1 VTGIAGWGFRR
12 NFPWISGKISGV
24 AGKTFSGVGGEDDV
38 PDAYDDDARGVYSGP
53 TVVDDGKVAAGL
65 RQLRSL
71 DRPPGPLTGITET
84 VDDIGSGEPTRISA
98 LPGSFGARPTAVG
111 RSASTPAD
119 AQPVT
124 IAADAA
130 RGTMFG
136 RSIHLPDIN
145 APESTLEELSSGS
158 VQLIDG
164 DSGPQAVQPFPLAE
178 PRVRPAPLQRL
189 IAAAPDA
196 APAAAAVPRAVDVID
211 MNDDLGG
218 DNVAWDTEPV
228 MAPRRWRWIAAMV
241 AGVGVLGG
249 VAFVLLLGG
258 GSSRLSAAP
267 PRAVAAPAPAPAGD
281 PPPPVRT
288 AEVPAPVAAPQPPAP
303 EAVPAPEPPAPPP
316 VRANAEV
323 ADDTATRRRPAAQRS
338 DTKVKASAETPP
350 APRPNRD
357 RRRRLIR
364 EDPDAT
370 MAPSLD

>member
-1 VTGIAGWGFRR
+1 
-12 NFPWISGKISGV
+12 
-24 AGKTFSGVGGEDDV
+24 
-38 PDAYDDDARGVYSGP
+38 
-53 TVVDDGKVAAGL
+53 VVDDGKVAAGL

-71 DRPPGPLTGITET
+71 DRPPGPLTGITEN
-84 VDDIGSGEPTRISA
+84 G
-98 LPGSFGARPTAVG
+98 G
-111 RSASTPAD
+111 RHRLGRAD
-119 AQPVT
+119 ANQRASRQLRRAPDGGRT
-124 IAADAA
+124 QREHAGRRAAGDDSRPMRRAA
-130 RGTMFG
+130 RCSG

-338 DTKVKASAETPP
+338 DAKVKAS
-350 APRPNRD
+350 RK
-357 RRRRLIR
+357 RRRRPPQPR
-364 EDPDAT
+364 SAPASDSRGPRRDHG
-370 MAPSLD
+370 PSLD